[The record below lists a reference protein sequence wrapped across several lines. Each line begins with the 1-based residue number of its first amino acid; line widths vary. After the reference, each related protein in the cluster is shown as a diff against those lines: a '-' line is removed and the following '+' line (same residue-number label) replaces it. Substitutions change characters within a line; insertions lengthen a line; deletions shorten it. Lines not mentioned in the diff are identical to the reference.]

1 LEVFPIKIAKKTRK
15 FDLFKTIV
23 KSGFQF
29 YRGDIIVISSKFVAI
44 SEGSIVKLNHVIPSR
59 RSRLLAKRLKM
70 DERIVE
76 MVLRESDTIVNGIPG
91 FLLTIKDG
99 MIAPN
104 AGIDKSNAP
113 KGAIILYPRD
123 PFKSAQQIR
132 SKFSRVVGIKV
143 GVVIS
148 DSRLM
153 PTRIGTTGVAIGVSG
168 LEPVEDL
175 RGKRDLFG
183 NKLQVTIKATADDL
197 ATIGVFIMG
206 ESNEGIPVVVI
217 RGASIKITGRKLS
230 FKDMT
235 VDSKIDIYLRD
246 IRTNE
251 FLSQY

>member
-1 LEVFPIKIAKKTRK
+1 
-15 FDLFKTIV
+15 
-23 KSGFQF
+23 
-29 YRGDIIVISSKFVAI
+29 
-44 SEGSIVKLNHVIPSR
+44 
-59 RSRLLAKRLKM
+59 M

-76 MVLRESDTIVNGIPG
+76 MVLRESDTVVNGIPG

-113 KGAIILYPRD
+113 KGTIILYPRD
-123 PFKSAQQIR
+123 PFKSARLIR
-132 SKFSRVVGIKV
+132 SKFSRVLGIKV

-175 RGKRDLFG
+175 RGKKDLFG
-183 NKLQVTIKATADDL
+183 NKLQVTIKATADAL
-197 ATIGVFIMG
+197 STTGVFIMG

-230 FKDMT
+230 SEDIT
-235 VDSKIDIYLRD
+235 VDSKIDIFLRN

-251 FLSQY
+251 FLSQYKRKIGKI